1 MLIYLNGKL
10 VPKEE
15 ARISVFDHAF
25 LYGDGVFDTL
35 RTYNKKIFKLDMH
48 INRLYKSARII
59 GFNIPISK
67 DEMKEAIKQTVAANE
82 AVADNIAGNTVS
94 ENDLHESGES
104 RIRVTVSRGEGD
116 ITLVAECKPNIV
128 IIVTEL
134 KKPDS
139 AIYEKGVSVITVKLE
154 RPLPEAKTTN
164 CMMQVVAK
172 EKANLV
178 NAYEAL
184 LVNNENEVTEGA
196 TTNVFIVKYKDA
208 KKENNNKENSYKYKV
223 ITPNKDMLEG
233 VTRYIVV
240 ELAKKLQEETK
251 EYGTNANEKSE
262 HNNKENIEL
271 ELRPIK
277 KEELYS
283 ADEVFITST
292 TPELVPVVIVDDKV
306 IGNKKPGKIWKLL
319 SEEFA
324 KYRDKY
330 D

>member
-1 MLIYLNGKL
+1 MLTYLNGKL
-10 VPKEE
+10 VKKEE
-15 ARISVFDHAF
+15 AKISVFDHAF

-59 GFNIPISK
+59 GFNIPITK
-67 DEMKEAIKQTVAANE
+67 DEMKDAIKQTVEANYTHNNNNH
-82 AVADNIAGNTVS
+82 AQNTSAEYRV
-94 ENDLHESGES
+94 
-104 RIRVTVSRGEGD
+104 RVTVSRGEGD
-116 ITLVAECKPNIV
+116 IALVTECKPNIV
-128 IIVTEL
+128 IQVTEL
-134 KKPDS
+134 KKS
-139 AIYEKGVSVITVKLE
+139 APEIYERGVSVITVKLE

-196 TTNVFIVKYKDA
+196 TTNVFIVKYADE
-208 KKENNNKENSYKYKV
+208 KENNIKNNGNNIKNSENIKIKV
-223 ITPNKDMLEG
+223 ITPNKDVLEG

-240 ELAKKLQEETK
+240 ELIKDLQK
-251 EYGTNANEKSE
+251 DNI
-262 HNNKENIEL
+262 ENIEL

-277 KEELYS
+277 KDELYS

-306 IGNKKPGKIWKLL
+306 IGNKKPGKVWKLL
-319 SEEFA
+319 SEEFS

>member
-10 VPKEE
+10 VKKEE
-15 ARISVFDHAF
+15 AKISVFDHAF

-35 RTYNKKIFKLDMH
+35 RTYNKKILKLDMH
-48 INRLYKSARII
+48 INRLFKSARII
-59 GFNIPISK
+59 GFNIPITK
-67 DEMKEAIKQTVAANE
+67 EEMKDAIKQTVEANNSAA
-82 AVADNIAGNTVS
+82 VS
-94 ENDLHESGES
+94 EF

-116 ITLVAECKPNIV
+116 IALVAECKPNIV
-128 IIVTEL
+128 VQVTEL
-134 KKPDS
+134 KKS
-139 AIYEKGVSVITVKLE
+139 ASEIYERGVSVITVKLE

-196 TTNVFIVKYKDA
+196 TTNVFIVRYADGKSNLKT
-208 KKENNNKENSYKYKV
+208 KV
-223 ITPNKDMLEG
+223 ITPNKDVLEG

-240 ELAKKLQEETK
+240 ELIKDLQK
-251 EYGTNANEKSE
+251 ENIEVDGK
-262 HNNKENIEL
+262 NIEL
-271 ELRPIK
+271 ELRQIK
-277 KEELYS
+277 KDELYS
-283 ADEVFITST
+283 ADEIFITST
-292 TPELVPVVIVDDKV
+292 TPELVPVILVDDKF
-306 IGNKKPGKIWKLL
+306 IGNKKPGKVWKLL
-319 SEEFA
+319 SEEFG

>member
-10 VPKEE
+10 VKKEE
-15 ARISVFDHAF
+15 AKISVFDHAF

-48 INRLYKSARII
+48 ITRLYKSARII
-59 GFNIPISK
+59 GFNIPITK
-67 DEMKEAIKQTVAANE
+67 DEMKDAIKQTVEANYTHNNNNP
-82 AVADNIAGNTVS
+82 AQNTS
-94 ENDLHESGES
+94 AEY

-116 ITLVAECKPNIV
+116 ISLVAECKPNIV
-128 IIVTEL
+128 IQVTEL
-134 KKPDS
+134 KKS
-139 AIYEKGVSVITVKLE
+139 APEIYERGVSVITVKLE

-196 TTNVFIVKYKDA
+196 TTNVFIVRYADGKSNLKT
-208 KKENNNKENSYKYKV
+208 KV
-223 ITPNKDMLEG
+223 ITPNKDMIEG
-233 VTRYIVV
+233 VTRHIVV
-240 ELAKKLQEETK
+240 ELVKKLQEETK
-251 EYGTNANEKSE
+251 DNENNMNEK
-262 HNNKENIEL
+262 IEM

-283 ADEVFITST
+283 ADEAFITST
-292 TPELVPVVIVDDKV
+292 TPELVPVVIVDDRV

-319 SEEFA
+319 NEEFA

-330 D
+330 

>member
-10 VPKEE
+10 VKKEE
-15 ARISVFDHAF
+15 AKISVFDHAF

-48 INRLYKSARII
+48 INRLFKSARII
-59 GFNIPISK
+59 GFNIPITK
-67 DEMKEAIKQTVAANE
+67 EEMKDAIKQTVEANNSAA
-82 AVADNIAGNTVS
+82 VS
-94 ENDLHESGES
+94 EY

-116 ITLVAECKPNIV
+116 ISLVAECKPNIV
-128 IIVTEL
+128 IQVTEL
-134 KKPDS
+134 KKS
-139 AIYEKGVSVITVKLE
+139 APEIYERGVSVITVKLE

-196 TTNVFIVKYKDA
+196 TTNVFIVRYADGKSNLKT
-208 KKENNNKENSYKYKV
+208 KV
-223 ITPNKDMLEG
+223 ITPNKDMIEG
-233 VTRYIVV
+233 VTRHIVV
-240 ELAKKLQEETK
+240 ELVKKLQEETK
-251 EYGTNANEKSE
+251 DNENNMNEK
-262 HNNKENIEL
+262 IEM

-283 ADEVFITST
+283 ADEAFITST
-292 TPELVPVVIVDDKV
+292 TPELVPVVIVDDRV

-319 SEEFA
+319 NEEFA

-330 D
+330 

>member
-10 VPKEE
+10 VKKEE
-15 ARISVFDHAF
+15 AKISVFDHAF

-48 INRLYKSARII
+48 INRLFKSARII
-59 GFNIPISK
+59 GFNIPITK
-67 DEMKEAIKQTVAANE
+67 EEMKDAIKQTVEANNSAA
-82 AVADNIAGNTVS
+82 VS
-94 ENDLHESGES
+94 EF

-116 ITLVAECKPNIV
+116 IALVAECKPNIV
-128 IIVTEL
+128 VQVTEL
-134 KKPDS
+134 KKS
-139 AIYEKGVSVITVKLE
+139 ASEIYERGVSVITVKLE

-196 TTNVFIVKYKDA
+196 TTNVFIVRYADGKSNLKT
-208 KKENNNKENSYKYKV
+208 KV
-223 ITPNKDMLEG
+223 ITPNKDVLEG

-240 ELAKKLQEETK
+240 ELIKDLQK
-251 EYGTNANEKSE
+251 ENIEVDGK
-262 HNNKENIEL
+262 NIEL
-271 ELRPIK
+271 ELRQIK
-277 KEELYS
+277 KDELYS
-283 ADEVFITST
+283 ADEIFITST
-292 TPELVPVVIVDDKV
+292 TPELVPVILVDDKF
-306 IGNKKPGKIWKLL
+306 IGNKKPGKVWKLL
-319 SEEFA
+319 SEEFG

>member
-1 MLIYLNGKL
+1 MQIYLNGKL
-10 VPKEE
+10 VPKEQ
-15 ARISVFDHAF
+15 ANISVFDHAF

-35 RTYNKKIFKLDMH
+35 RTYNKKVFKTDMH
-48 INRLYKSARII
+48 ITRLYKSAKAI
-59 GFNIPISK
+59 GLTIPLTK
-67 DEMKEAIKQTVAANE
+67 EEMKEAIKQTVGAN
-82 AVADNIAGNTVS
+82 DFP
-94 ENDLHESGES
+94 ES
-104 RIRVTVSRGEGD
+104 RIRVMVSRGEGE
-116 ITLVAECKPNIV
+116 IALVAQCKPNVI

-134 KKPDS
+134 KKADPL
-139 AIYEKGVSVITVKLE
+139 IYEEGVSVITVKLE

-164 CMMQVVAK
+164 CMMQVVARS
-172 EKANLV
+172 KANLV

-196 TTNVFIVKYKDA
+196 TTNVFIVNYANEK
-208 KKENNNKENSYKYKV
+208 NNTKNKI
-223 ITPNKDMLEG
+223 ITPNKGMLEG
-233 VTRYIVV
+233 VTRHIVV
-240 ELAKKLQEETK
+240 ELVKKLQEETK
-251 EYGTNANEKSE
+251 DNE
-262 HNNKENIEL
+262 NNIDKKIITEKIEL

-306 IGNKKPGKIWKLL
+306 IGNKKLGKIWKLL
-319 SEEFA
+319 SEEFG